1 MKFIILSNSASS
13 KACNAYNMSG
23 KLFTDNDI
31 FCIVPFLS
39 LSIYIYIYIYIL
51 CVCVCVLTI
60 TKHHYKSPPP
70 GPAPHQGWT
79 HSGGQGGPSPTS
91 PKRKK
96 GEKMGPLA

>member
-31 FCIVPFLS
+31 FCNVPFLS
-39 LSIYIYIYIYIL
+39 LSIYIYIYIM

-60 TKHHYKSPPP
+60 TKHHHKSPPP
-70 GPAPHQGWT
+70 PARPHIRDGPTAGA
-79 HSGGQGGPSPTS
+79 
-91 PKRKK
+91 K
-96 GEKMGPLA
+96 GAQAPLAQREKRGKKWAH